1 MNQTLRVGNNC
12 AVLRSEEIANAHHDR
27 DDHGG
32 TKTQTYYRSLW
43 ARRGQ
48 DSLEFNE
55 DSLLVLIAYGLRMI
69 TTASRAAIAPGID
82 TPVVRVVPSIVMG

>member
-32 TKTQTYYRSLW
+32 TKIQTYYKSLSG
-43 ARRGQ
+43 REGGQ

-55 DSLLVLIAYGLRMI
+55 DSLLVLMA
-69 TTASRAAIAPGID
+69 
-82 TPVVRVVPSIVMG
+82 